1 MYMDRP
7 IEIKYW
13 DHFPE
18 DIGGKLSSRHRLAVA
33 EVVDEFDF
41 FISIEGAK
49 KSANVVNPNEKNAT
63 QMPIKI
69 YVYIYMSTIDDIHLT
84 SLMFDAFVDASN
96 RLALADEKDRCVR

>member
-1 MYMDRP
+1 MHMHIPSSHHPQLNHMHSRP

-33 EVVDEFDF
+33 EVVDDFDF

-49 KSANVVNPNEKNAT
+49 QEE
-63 QMPIKI
+63 
-69 YVYIYMSTIDDIHLT
+69 YMWSWCCGQNK
-84 SLMFDAFVDASN
+84 MQY
-96 RLALADEKDRCVR
+96 KC